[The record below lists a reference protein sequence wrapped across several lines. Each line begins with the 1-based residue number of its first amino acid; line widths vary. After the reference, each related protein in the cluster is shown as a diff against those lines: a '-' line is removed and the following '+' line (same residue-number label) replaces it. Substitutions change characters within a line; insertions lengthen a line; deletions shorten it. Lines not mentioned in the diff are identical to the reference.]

1 MTQANNT
8 SNKYEDDWELI
19 EDAFKKMI
27 SFVKT
32 KSFIDAD
39 STSDADAIA
48 TLVSR
53 YFRWSPQ
60 SVYECSSSMFE
71 DVNCHTFNQEFED
84 LWYKEDQPYKKKK
97 EGQPVATPTTQDVEV
112 CF

>member
-1 MTQANNT
+1 MTQVNNT
-8 SNKYEDDWELI
+8 SNKYEDDWKLI
-19 EDAFKKMI
+19 EGAFKKMI

-53 YFRWSPQ
+53 YFRWLPQ

-71 DVNCHTFNQEFED
+71 DVNCHAFNQEFEN

-97 EGQPVATPTTQDVEV
+97 EDQPAATSTTQDVEV

>member
-1 MTQANNT
+1 MIQANNT
-8 SNKYEDDWELI
+8 PNKYEDDWVLI

-53 YFRWSPQ
+53 YFDRF
-60 SVYECSSSMFE
+60 CI
-71 DVNCHTFNQEFED
+71 
-84 LWYKEDQPYKKKK
+84 L
-97 EGQPVATPTTQDVEV
+97 
-112 CF
+112 

>member
-32 KSFIDAD
+32 KSFIDPTSA
-39 STSDADAIA
+39 SDAEAIA

-53 YFRWSPQ
+53 HFSWLPQ
-60 SVYECSSSMFE
+60 SVFECSISMFE
-71 DVNCHTFNQEFED
+71 DVNCHEFIKEFED

-97 EGQPVATPTTQDVEV
+97 EVQPAATSTTQDVEV